1 MKKRITAGAASE
13 NGAKARVGFFLR
25 ANKKKLDGKR
35 DRGLRRWVQ
44 ATMREKILLG
54 APNADVMRTN
64 VKIEQGHQGTLGGTL
79 QQFVRVALR
88 L

>member
-1 MKKRITAGAASE
+1 MQQVRRGPRPELAS
-13 NGAKARVGFFLR
+13 FLR

-64 VKIEQGHQGTLGGTL
+64 VQIEQGHQGTWGGTL